1 MKLALLTTAIG
12 VIGFFIGWIIGKHR
26 ANREIMRLLETP
38 VEQLRKNK

>member
-1 MKLALLTTAIG
+1 MKLALLTCAACL
-12 VIGFFIGWIIGKHR
+12 VCFFIGWIIGKHR